1 MANERRIPNYRKMYP
16 TATEEMI
23 AVLRKGER
31 KLQYQFYDLKA
42 EKFLMDEEKQQA
54 IFIPSRED
62 SLERLMEAEVQ
73 FVDQDTN
80 VEDYAIQKIMVQKLR
95 DSLELLTAEE
105 YELILALFFEGQTER
120 EYAQNKGVYHNAIHK
135 KKLRILEKLKN
146 FLEK

>member
-31 KLQYQFYDLKA
+31 KLQYQSYDLKA

-80 VEDYAIQKIMVQKLR
+80 VEDDAIQKMMIQKLR
-95 DSLELLTAEE
+95 ESLELLTAEE

-120 EYAQNKGVYHNAIHK
+120 EYAQYKGVYHNAIHK

>member
-16 TATEEMI
+16 TATDEMI

-31 KLQYQFYDLKA
+31 KLQYQSYDLKA

-80 VEDYAIQKIMVQKLR
+80 VEDDAIQKMMIQKLR
-95 DSLELLTAEE
+95 YSLELLTAEE

-120 EYAQNKGVYHNAIHK
+120 EYAHNKGVYHNAIHK